1 MKNMKA
7 QQGFTLIEL
16 MIVIAIIGILASVAI
31 PQYKNYTVRAST
43 QPEIVGAIS
52 PVQLA
57 LSEFA
62 AVNQRL
68 PAAGELI
75 QWQTGEV
82 DAGGNA
88 LNCLGVVQNVAYDE
102 AAQEIT
108 ATMYAAAP
116 AQADCVNGGARLPA
130 EPSMQGATVV
140 VDVAA
145 NASGAVTYQVDAASS
160 TVPAKFLPSI

>member
-43 QPEIVGAIS
+43 QPEIVGAIR

-108 ATMYAAAP
+108 AIMYAAAP
-116 AQADCVNGGARLPA
+116 AQADCENGGARLPA